1 MIPIGDDDSGRRLTP
16 FVTYALIALNVLV
29 FLLELGQGSEAQL
42 QNFFEKWSV
51 VPQEYAART
60 DLPPGIP
67 FPFWFTLFSSMFMH
81 GGWMHLIG
89 NMLYLWVFGDNV
101 EDRWGHIKF
110 LVIYFICG
118 IAASFAHILFN
129 LHSTIPSLGASG
141 AISGVLGAYIIM
153 FPRNR
158 IRVLVGRG
166 IATLP
171 AIVVLGFWIVL
182 QFINQLGQMGN
193 TTETAGVAYWAHIGG
208 FLAGVLFA
216 FILRPTQAG
225 VQRVQGV

>member
-16 FVTYALIALNVLV
+16 FVTITLIALNVLV

-42 QNFFEKWSV
+42 QNFFQKWSV
-51 VPQEYAART
+51 VPQEYATRT

-67 FPFWFTLFSSMFMH
+67 LPFWFTLFSSMFMH

-110 LVIYFICG
+110 LLIYLICG

-166 IATLP
+166 IASLP
-171 AIVVLGFWIVL
+171 AVVVLGFWIVL

-216 FILRPTQAG
+216 FILRPSKGSAG
-225 VQRVQGV
+225 FQPA

>member
-51 VPQEYAART
+51 VPREYAEQT

-67 FPFWFTLFSSMFMH
+67 LPFWFTLFSSMFMH

-101 EDRWGHIKF
+101 EDRWDM
-110 LVIYFICG
+110 L
-118 IAASFAHILFN
+118 S
-129 LHSTIPSLGASG
+129 S
-141 AISGVLGAYIIM
+141 
-153 FPRNR
+153 
-158 IRVLVGRG
+158 
-166 IATLP
+166 
-171 AIVVLGFWIVL
+171 W
-182 QFINQLGQMGN
+182 
-193 TTETAGVAYWAHIGG
+193 
-208 FLAGVLFA
+208 
-216 FILRPTQAG
+216 
-225 VQRVQGV
+225 